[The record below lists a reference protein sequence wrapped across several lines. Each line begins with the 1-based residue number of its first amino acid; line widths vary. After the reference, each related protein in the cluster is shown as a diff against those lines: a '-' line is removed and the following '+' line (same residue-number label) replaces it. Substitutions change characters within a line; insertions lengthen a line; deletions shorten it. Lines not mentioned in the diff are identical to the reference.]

1 LVGTDSALSI
11 IEEELMNDNTF
22 ASITRHAAVTVSRRM
37 SLLALGGAGLTAV
50 AAPTMAAPTM
60 AAPTMAAG
68 GKAGKK
74 AMKLCR
80 RQREQCRAFFVER
93 CQGSQNCLEALLPCC
108 ELFAKCSVAAGI
120 ECVSPIR

>member
-1 LVGTDSALSI
+1 MVGTDFVLPI

-22 ASITRHAAVTVSRRM
+22 DSITRHAAVTVSRRM
-37 SLLALGGAGLTAV
+37 SLLALGGAGLTA
-50 AAPTMAAPTM
+50 A

-74 AMKLCR
+74 ARKLCR

>member
-11 IEEELMNDNTF
+11 IEEELMNDSTF
-22 ASITRHAAVTVSRRM
+22 DSITRHAAVTVSRRM

-50 AAPTMAAPTM
+50 AAPTM